1 MNSCVVA
8 QAIRKTIV
16 LNTPCQTADATSG
29 EQLLGD
35 QLSMNVGEQSVQR
48 QFVFQVGGVLDNEMR
63 NLKTSSRAQTDQE
76 QCWRWVPATAHQ

>member
-48 QFVFQVGGVLDNEMR
+48 QFVFQVGGVRTTEIGPCLTVYQFAPAE
-63 NLKTSSRAQTDQE
+63 KSSLEDRRQA
-76 QCWRWVPATAHQ
+76 P